1 MTTQIRNVAEDDL
14 PVIFELNERAIPL
27 VNSLSIETFRWFARS
42 AAYFRVAEID
52 QKIAGFLIAITP
64 DTDYDSQYF
73 GWFCQ
78 RYASFLYIDR
88 IIIAEWG
95 RRRGVGSALYNDL
108 EDYALGLS
116 YTLAADV
123 YSDPPNEISLTFHAK
138 YGFEQVG
145 TQIVEEDDGAH
156 QVAKFLKQPGAQ
168 SVGQQA

>member
-1 MTTQIRNVAEDDL
+1 MEIQIRDVAEDDL
-14 PVIFELNERAIPL
+14 PVILELNEQAIPL
-27 VNSLSIETFRWFARS
+27 VNCLEIQRFRWFARS
-42 AAYFRVAEID
+42 AAYFRVAETD

-64 DTDYDSQYF
+64 ATDYDSQYF

-78 RYASFLYIDR
+78 RYASFLYVDR
-88 IIIAEWG
+88 IVITEWA
-95 RRRGVGSALYNDL
+95 RRRGVGFALYNDL

-116 YTLAADV
+116 YSLAADV

-156 QVAKFLKQPGAQ
+156 QVAKFLKQPGAK
-168 SVGQQA
+168 SIGEQA